1 MKTTWKFHLLLTL
14 VATSFALSVRAQN
27 TNASTNTTPPP
38 PPPGAPAQH
47 GSGPLANLS
56 EADRKKVKAAH
67 DAAIQ
72 KDPSLEQGMKNARQ
86 AMEKARKAMHDAM
99 IAVDPSVA
107 PILATMTKPSGE
119 NGPRPW
125 KHDGAG
131 QGMANLTESE
141 REQLKAAHEKVKND
155 PVVIAARQAK
165 QSANTPEARHAAE
178 EALHKA
184 SREAMVKA
192 DPLIAPI
199 LDKLHPPGPGGF
211 VEGAPQTNAESMMQS
226 Q

>member
-1 MKTTWKFHLLLTL
+1 MLTPC
-14 VATSFALSVRAQN
+14 VTRTSA
-27 TNASTNTTPPP
+27 
-38 PPPGAPAQH
+38 PGT
-47 GSGPLANLS
+47 SS
-56 EADRKKVKAAH
+56 
-67 DAAIQ
+67 
-72 KDPSLEQGMKNARQ
+72 
-86 AMEKARKAMHDAM
+86 
-99 IAVDPSVA
+99 
-107 PILATMTKPSGE
+107 
-119 NGPRPW
+119 
-125 KHDGAG
+125 
-131 QGMANLTESE
+131 
-141 REQLKAAHEKVKND
+141 KVKND